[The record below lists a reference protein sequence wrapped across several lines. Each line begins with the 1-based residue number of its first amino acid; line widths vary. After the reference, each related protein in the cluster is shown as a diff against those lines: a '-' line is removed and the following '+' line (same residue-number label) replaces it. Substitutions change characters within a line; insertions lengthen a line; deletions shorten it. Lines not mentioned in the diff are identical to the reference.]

1 MKTRLTTDGM
11 FKLLDQSIGRLRLT
25 KALASLLIAV
35 LITLLSAPLHAEGR
49 SDRGKRVADTFSILL
64 SGKYKQGVHGPD
76 LGLLQVDLS
85 DGSFSRTKIFAI
97 SGLPEEEH
105 DRDHDRDHEKKEPIG
120 KFYVQI
126 GTGNMAAYD
135 LPGGAITMV
144 FTGADAKDV
153 PDGQG
158 GTYTVGTFDLDILE
172 ATGRYQSFV
181 GGHNKMVDILHHLA
195 DGSYVEHCICIIS
208 RPV

>member
-1 MKTRLTTDGM
+1 MP
-11 FKLLDQSIGRLRLT
+11 KLSSQSVGRLRLT
-25 KALASLLIAV
+25 KTLAALLV
-35 LITLLSAPLHAEGR
+35 GVMVTLLSAPLYAEER
-49 SDRGKRVADTFSILL
+49 SDRNKQVADTFSILL
-64 SGKYKQGVHGPD
+64 SGKYKQNVHGPD

-97 SGLPEEEH
+97 SGLPEQEH
-105 DRDHDRDHEKKEPIG
+105 DRDHDRDREKEPIG

-135 LPGGAITMV
+135 LPGGALTMV
-144 FTGADAKDV
+144 FTGADAKEV

-158 GTYTVGTFDLDILE
+158 GTYLIGTFDLDILE
-172 ATGRYQSFV
+172 ATGRFQSFV

-195 DGSYVEHCICIIS
+195 DGSFVEHCICIIS

>member
-1 MKTRLTTDGM
+1 MP
-11 FKLLDQSIGRLRLT
+11 KLFHQSIGRLRPT
-25 KALASLLIAV
+25 KTLASLLIVV
-35 LITLLSAPLHAEGR
+35 LITMLSAPLQAGA
-49 SDRGKRVADTFSILL
+49 SDHKRIPDTFSILL
-64 SGKYKQGVHGPD
+64 SGKYRPVVHGPD

-85 DGSFSRTKIFAI
+85 DGSFSRTKIFRV
-97 SGLPEEEH
+97 SGLPKEESGHGEH
-105 DRDHDRDHEKKEPIG
+105 DRDKDKPIG
-120 KFYVQI
+120 NFYVQFA
-126 GTGNMAAYD
+126 GMFAAYD

-144 FTGADAKDV
+144 FTGSDAKEV

-158 GTYTVGTFDLDILE
+158 GTYLVGTFDLNITE

-195 DGSYVEHCICIIS
+195 DGSFVEHCICIIS